1 MAKKSANHFNCA
13 TEFTLD
19 VLGGKWKTVILSYLK
34 QRPCRY
40 SELRR
45 LLPKLSDKILTERLL
60 ELTDRGL
67 IVKSRAR
74 TTASVVIYSLTE
86 TGESLRN
93 VLGHLYKWGL
103 DHAPSFGVKLEE
115 PLKVLR
121 ARR

>member
-1 MAKKSANHFNCA
+1 MVKKSAKHFHCA

-45 LLPKLSDKILTERLL
+45 LLPKLSDKMLTERLS
-60 ELTDRGL
+60 ELAGRGL
-67 IVKSRAR
+67 IVKRRAR
-74 TTASVVIYSLTE
+74 KTAPAITYSLTE
-86 TGESLRN
+86 RGESLRQ

-103 DHAPSFGVKLEE
+103 DHAPAFGVTLEE
-115 PLKVLR
+115 PLKMRR
-121 ARR
+121 AR